1 MGRTEEMSRRM
12 KGEKERG
19 GQWGATGLVYR
30 KVVRLTSLGAV
41 LLRGN

>member
-1 MGRTEEMSRRM
+1 MGRTEEMRRV
-12 KGEKERG
+12 KGDKERG

-30 KVVRLTSLGAV
+30 EVVRLTSLGAV